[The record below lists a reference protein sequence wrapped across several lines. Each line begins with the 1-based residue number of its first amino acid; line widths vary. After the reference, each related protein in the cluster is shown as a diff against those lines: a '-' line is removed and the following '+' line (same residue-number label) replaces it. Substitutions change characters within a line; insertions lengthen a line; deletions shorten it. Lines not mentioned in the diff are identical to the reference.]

1 MRKLG
6 TVLGNMP
13 KTTKPSSS
21 WDRAEY
27 KPIGSWISTVAL
39 ASIAALK
46 NQWLKPTIYYYFS
59 QFCGTTGLNEGSH
72 LGPLKQLSSDGSW
85 GWSQMQTWL
94 GRSSEISSLTSLA
107 PLQGWLGL
115 RGAGCPSLSLSP
127 PSLSMWIAWAFS
139 QHHALKTVGFLTWQL
154 ASTCVR
160 NPRNPRKS
168 WKVSILLNLEGHV
181 ASLLHIL
188 LVKSKSQGPPSF
200 TGRGI
205 HRV

>member
-1 MRKLG
+1 MAKTNNLLLFLSVLWDNGAQWVFSLG
-6 TVLGNMP
+6 ASQAVLIRWQLGLESNEDI
-13 KTTKPSSS
+13 TG
-21 WDRAEY
+21 
-27 KPIGSWISTVAL
+27 PIIWNV
-39 ASIAALK
+39 
-46 NQWLKPTIYYYFS
+46 
-59 QFCGTTGLNEGSH
+59 
-72 LGPLKQLSSDGSW
+72 
-85 GWSQMQTWL
+85 
-94 GRSSEISSLTSLA
+94 SSLTSLA

-127 PSLSMWIAWAFS
+127 PSLPMWVAWAFS

-188 LVKSKSQGPPSF
+188 LVKSKSQGPPRF